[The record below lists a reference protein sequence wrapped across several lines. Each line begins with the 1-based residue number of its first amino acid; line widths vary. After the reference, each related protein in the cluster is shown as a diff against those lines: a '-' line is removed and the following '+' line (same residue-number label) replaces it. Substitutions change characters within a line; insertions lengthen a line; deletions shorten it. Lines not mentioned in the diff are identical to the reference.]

1 MLYERGF
8 MLDCAVR
15 LSIRL
20 SHGLLS
26 ARLAMRRRLRQLVF
40 LRRLVVQL
48 LQLIYLLLLL
58 LFRAARFRRLSR
70 RSELKL
76 GALSAAVLDRIL
88 TYTGEN

>member
-1 MLYERGF
+1 MLFKKGF
-8 MLDCAVR
+8 MLGCVVW

-20 SHGLLS
+20 SLGLLNV
-26 ARLAMRRRLRQLVF
+26 RLAMRRRLHRSALH
-40 LRRLVVQL
+40 LRSMVQL
-48 LQLIYLLLLL
+48 MQLIYLLLLL

-76 GALSAAVLDRIL
+76 GALSAAVLDRTL